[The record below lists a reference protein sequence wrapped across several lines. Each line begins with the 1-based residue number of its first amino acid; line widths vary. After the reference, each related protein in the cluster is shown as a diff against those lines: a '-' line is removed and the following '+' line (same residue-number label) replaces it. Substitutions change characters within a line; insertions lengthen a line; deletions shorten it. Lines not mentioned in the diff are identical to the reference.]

1 MGSVIAGRSGVRR
14 GLLGPLAVA
23 LGLLAV
29 PFSHADA
36 ADEPVDVELVLA
48 VDVSWSM
55 DHEEQLIQRDGY
67 AAAFRSKDVIDAI
80 LSGGYSRVAVTY
92 IEWAGETTQITVV
105 PWTLI
110 DSADTAKAFA
120 DALTLQEPVQLR
132 RTSISGAL
140 DFARGRFA
148 ASGFKG
154 QRRIIDVSGDG
165 PNNEGRMVTD
175 ARDETVAAGITIN
188 GLPLMTN
195 NATTSGGFAVENLD
209 EYYADCVIGGGQ
221 AFMIPVT
228 SWEEFPGA
236 VRRKL
241 VLELAGR
248 EPDPW
253 SVAGVEATHALM
265 PVVKAQAERPLSGMD
280 CEIGEKL
287 WDQRRLMWTDP

>member
-1 MGSVIAGRSGVRR
+1 MESVIAGRSPVRR
-14 GLLGPLAVA
+14 GLCLASLA
-23 LGLLAV
+23 LGFVAGLISPA
-29 PFSHADA
+29 AA
-36 ADEPVDVELVLA
+36 ADQPVDVELVLA

-110 DSADTAKAFA
+110 DSSSAAKRFA

-148 ASGFKG
+148 TSGFRG

-165 PNNEGRMVTD
+165 PNNEGRMVTS

-195 NATTSGGFAVENLD
+195 TSTSSGGFSVEKLD
-209 EYYADCVIGGGQ
+209 TYYSDCVIGGGQ

-248 EPDPW
+248 GPGEWPVFRDQ
-253 SVAGVEATHALM
+253 AGM
-265 PVVKAQAERPLSGMD
+265 QPPVVKAEATNPAAGMD

-287 WDQRRLMWTDP
+287 WDQRRMMWTDP

>member
-1 MGSVIAGRSGVRR
+1 MGSVIAGRSGLRR
-14 GLLGPLAVA
+14 GLLGSLAA
-23 LGLLAV
+23 AFGLFAV
-29 PFSHADA
+29 PFSSGA
-36 ADEPVDVELVLA
+36 ADQPVDVELVLA

-67 AAAFRSKDVIDAI
+67 SAAFRSKDVIDAI

-110 DSADTAKAFA
+110 DSVESAKAFA

-148 ASGFKG
+148 TSGFQG

-165 PNNEGRMVTD
+165 PNNEGRLVTL
-175 ARDETVAAGITIN
+175 ARDDTIAAGITIN

-195 NATTSGGFAVENLD
+195 TSTTSGGFSVENLD

-228 SWEEFPGA
+228 SWEEFPRA

-241 VLELAGR
+241 VLELAR
-248 EPDPW
+248 TEPDPW
-253 SVAGVEATHALM
+253 PVRGDRAEAAL
-265 PVVKAQAERPLSGMD
+265 PVVKVQLSRPPQHGMD

-287 WDQRRLMWTDP
+287 WDQRRLMWSDP